1 MIWDLHLPFRKKTS
15 NRTVLAFFPAEE
27 GHTAEVRRVAHS
39 AGVRHVR
46 LVRGPNDSRP
56 DVQPHAA
63 LVLEGE
69 RLLLAEVP
77 PEQSLALVQALRQVG
92 HTAVFVLPEHVI
104 QPRCDDAAE
113 SASSKPFLSLRG
125 SQRLIEAANTDL
137 SEAQGLG
144 HTPAPAAAWF
154 MDNAYLIRSHLAEI
168 RTDLP
173 REYRKMLSDS
183 GPASA
188 RPRAYRLAQDLIQHS
203 QGSLNEP
210 AIIAYL
216 QESQIKEPLRIA
228 ELWSFPLFLR
238 MAIIEHLAGLATSV
252 ACAQRCREAA
262 QLWADRLTA
271 AARRGNDEFNRMLGR
286 MESEDYVRA
295 HHFLMVLAEQLQG
308 EENSFA
314 SVQHWIEERLRQPLT
329 EVVRAEHAREAAE
342 SVATAQAFGSLRLLS
357 QFDFTTIF
365 EAVSL
370 VEAELR
376 RDPAGIY
383 THSDFATR
391 DRCRRIVEQ
400 VARTSGKEELEV
412 ARLAVGIAIAAE
424 DPSHRHVTHYL
435 LAEGISQLEH
445 VAGAHPRL
453 QTRFHRSVRK
463 HATWVYLGGITTLTA
478 CFAAMTVAFAGE
490 VGILQPWVLAILAT
504 LALFPLSELSIQIVN
519 ALIISFFPP
528 AILPKM
534 NYKEG
539 IPSDRATLVVVPMIH
554 SSEEV
559 VK

>member
-1 MIWDLHLPFRKKTS
+1 VIWDLQFPFRKKTS

-27 GHTAEVRRVAHS
+27 DQTAEVRRVAHN
-39 AGVRHVR
+39 AGVRR
-46 LVRGPNDSRP
+46 TRIVRGPDDSRP
-56 DVQPHAA
+56 DVQPHAG

-69 RLLLAEVP
+69 RLLLAEVA

-92 HTAVFVLPEHVI
+92 HTAVFVLPEQVFVENVV
-104 QPRCDDAAE
+104 QPCFAEIAAE
-113 SASSKPFLSLRG
+113 SASIKSFLSLRA
-125 SQRLIEAANTDL
+125 SQRLIEAAHTDL
-137 SEAQGLG
+137 SEALGLG

-154 MDNAYLIRSHLAEI
+154 LDNAYLIRSHLAEI

-173 REYRKMLSDS
+173 REYRKMLWDS

-188 RPRAYRLAQDLIQHS
+188 RPRVYRLAQDLIQKS

-210 AIIAYL
+210 AIIAHL

-238 MAIIEHLAGLATSV
+238 MAIIEHLAALATSV
-252 ACAQRCREAA
+252 ACSQRCREAA

-271 AARRGNDEFNRMLGR
+271 AARRGTEVFNRMLAR

-314 SVQHWIEERLRQPLT
+314 SVQHWIEERLQQPLT

-376 RDPAGIY
+376 RDPAAIY
-383 THSDFATR
+383 TRSDFATR
-391 DRCRRIVEQ
+391 DRCRRVVEQ
-400 VARTSGKEELEV
+400 TARTSAKEELEI
-412 ARLAVGIAIAAE
+412 ARLAIGIATVAE
-424 DPSHRHVTHYL
+424 DPSHRHVTH
-435 LAEGISQLEH
+435 S
-445 VAGAHPRL
+445 
-453 QTRFHRSVRK
+453 
-463 HATWVYLGGITTLTA
+463 
-478 CFAAMTVAFAGE
+478 
-490 VGILQPWVLAILAT
+490 
-504 LALFPLSELSIQIVN
+504 
-519 ALIISFFPP
+519 
-528 AILPKM
+528 
-534 NYKEG
+534 
-539 IPSDRATLVVVPMIH
+539 
-554 SSEEV
+554 
-559 VK
+559 